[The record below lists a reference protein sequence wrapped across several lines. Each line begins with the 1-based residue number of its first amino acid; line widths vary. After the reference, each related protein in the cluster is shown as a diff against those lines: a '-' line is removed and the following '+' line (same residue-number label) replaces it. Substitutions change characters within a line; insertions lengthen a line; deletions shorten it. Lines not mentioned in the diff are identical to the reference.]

1 MIITYLTLGRQVRN
15 DMLDR
20 FRRDRK
26 HEEKNPRIPPV
37 MMLLMCIGLLT
48 VLYFLITYVLMPILA
63 MLTTT

>member
-26 HEEKNPRIPPV
+26 HEEKTPRIPPV